1 MKHALIAAVLLSL
14 GGVAAGCGGDDSTS
28 SADAAASTSASS
40 SPAGTPSDAPTD
52 ASASDLCKAL
62 TAGSTIKDGADVADF
77 ADGLQQA
84 GTPSQIPDTARKGFE
99 VYLGVLQDV
108 DPQATAKDLQ
118 NMKQV
123 DLSKTEQAEVQTFM
137 GYAQQTCAPS
147 APSGGAGN

>member
-1 MKHALIAAVLLSL
+1 MKHVLIAAVLLSL
-14 GGVAAGCGGDDSTS
+14 GGVAAGCGDDDSTS
-28 SADAAASTSASS
+28 SADAAASASS
-40 SPAGTPSDAPTD
+40 SPADTASDAPTD

-62 TAGSTIKDGADVADF
+62 TAGATIKDGADVADF

-108 DPQATAKDLQ
+108 DPEATAKDLQ

-137 GYAQQTCAPS
+137 GYAQQTCAPA